1 MNSASSCQ
9 NRAQGVSTEYPIEA
23 TPLATMQIF
32 RRSNLPWVNAS
43 AHPPKAQHDAEVRK
57 WLKEERLP
65 EAITEPV
72 ARQIEKALAR
82 KPKTLDLSE
91 LDPRALDAVPVNL
104 LLRLREATKCLK
116 LADDCPLD
124 LARKLMHEVRAD
136 SVEPAALMAK
146 INELCAPRPH
156 VKDRRPSPGPAAAP
170 PQARDPVQGVPQRQ
184 KVVYGVPPRREPIYE
199 QIYDVPPRREPIYD
213 VPPRRE
219 PIYDVPPQRSDE
231 HYAIPGSLIN
241 RPGLGS
247 PSDAAQAVPG
257 SADDKYGYLLED
269 PAALTGKVYVNQS
282 SIDPTSSSQRKLIE
296 HMPPRSP
303 LLVTIADIDVALT
316 VMRMLNAWHRTRA
329 STEGPDARC
338 AMSHLDAEALARALS
353 GAPLSLLKTHERG
366 AWLKATAALASRRPG
381 TLLEVEPDTI
391 RALNTALEAVRQ
403 LASDA
408 DTGDNGPPLP
418 PPRP

>member
-91 LDPRALDAVPVNL
+91 LDPRALDAVPVYL

-146 INELCAPRPH
+146 LNELCAPRPH
-156 VKDRRPSPGPAAAP
+156 VKHRRPSPGPAAAA
-170 PQARDPVQGVPQRQ
+170 PQPRDPVQGVLQRQ
-184 KVVYGVPPRREPIYE
+184 DVVYDVPPRREQTYE

-231 HYAIPGSLIN
+231 HYAIPGSLID
-241 RPGLGS
+241 RPGPGR
-247 PSDAAQAVPG
+247 PSDAAQSGPG
-257 SADDKYGYLLED
+257 NADDKYGYLLED

-282 SIDPTSSSQRKLIE
+282 SIDPISSSQRKLIE

-303 LLVTIADIDVALT
+303 LLVTPADIDVALS
-316 VMRMLNAWHRTRA
+316 VMRMVNAWHRTLA
-329 STEGPDARC
+329 STEGPNARC

-353 GAPLSLLKTHERG
+353 GAPPSLLKTHERG

-381 TLLEVEPDTI
+381 TLLEVEPETI
-391 RALNTALEAVRQ
+391 RALNTALDAVRW
-403 LASDA
+403 LAADA
-408 DTGDNGPPLP
+408 GDNAPPLP

>member
-1 MNSASSCQ
+1 MNSANSRQ

-43 AHPPKAQHDAEVRK
+43 AHPPKAQHDAQVRH
-57 WLKEERLP
+57 WLEHEKLP
-65 EAITEPV
+65 KAMTEPV

-82 KPKTLDLSE
+82 KPETLDLSV
-91 LDPRALDAVPVNL
+91 LDPRALDAVPVYL
-104 LLRLREATKCLK
+104 LLRLRGTTKCLK
-116 LADDCPLD
+116 LADNFPPQ
-124 LARKLMHEVRAD
+124 LAMRLMHEVGLD

-146 INELCAPRPH
+146 INELCAPQPH
-156 VKDRRPSPGPAAAP
+156 VKHRRPSPGPAAAA
-170 PQARDPVQGVPQRQ
+170 PQPRDPVQGVLQRQ
-184 KVVYGVPPRREPIYE
+184 DVVYDVPPRREQTYE

-231 HYAIPGSLIN
+231 HYAIPGSLID
-241 RPGLGS
+241 RPGPGR
-247 PSDAAQAVPG
+247 PSDAAQSGPG
-257 SADDKYGYLLED
+257 NADDKYGYLLED

-282 SIDPTSSSQRKLIE
+282 SIDPISSSQRKLIE

-303 LLVTIADIDVALT
+303 LLVTPADIDVALS
-316 VMRMLNAWHRTRA
+316 VMRMVNAWHRTLA
-329 STEGPDARC
+329 STEGPNARC

-353 GAPLSLLKTHERG
+353 GAPPSLLKTHERG

-381 TLLEVEPDTI
+381 TLLEVEPETI
-391 RALNTALEAVRQ
+391 RALNTALDAVRW
-403 LASDA
+403 LAADA
-408 DTGDNGPPLP
+408 GDNAPPLP

>member
-1 MNSASSCQ
+1 MNSANSRQ

-43 AHPPKAQHDAEVRK
+43 AHPPKAQHDAQVRH
-57 WLKEERLP
+57 WLEHERLP
-65 EAITEPV
+65 KAMTEPV

-91 LDPRALDAVPVNL
+91 LDPRALDAVPAHL

-146 INELCAPRPH
+146 INELFAPRPH
-156 VKDRRPSPGPAAAP
+156 VKPRRPSPGPAAAA
-170 PQARDPVQGVPQRQ
+170 PQPRDPVQGVPQRQ
-184 KVVYGVPPRREPIYE
+184 EVVYGVPPRREPLYE

-231 HYAIPGSLIN
+231 HYVIPGSLIN
-241 RPGLGS
+241 RPGPGR
-247 PSDAAQAVPG
+247 PSDAAQSGPG

-282 SIDPTSSSQRKLIE
+282 SIDPTSSGQRKLIE

-303 LLVTIADIDVALT
+303 LLVTPADIDVALT
-316 VMRMLNAWHRTRA
+316 VMRMLNAWHRTLA
-329 STEGPDARC
+329 STEGPNARC
-338 AMSHLDAEALARALS
+338 AMSHHDAEALARALS
-353 GAPLSLLKTHERG
+353 GAPPSLLKTHERG
-366 AWLKATAALASRRPG
+366 AWLKATTALASRRPG

-391 RALNTALEAVRQ
+391 RALNTALDAVRW
-403 LASDA
+403 LAADA
-408 DTGDNGPPLP
+408 GDNAPPLP

>member
-43 AHPPKAQHDAEVRK
+43 AHPPKAQHDAQVRH
-57 WLKEERLP
+57 WLEHERLP
-65 EAITEPV
+65 KAMTEPV

-91 LDPRALDAVPVNL
+91 LDPRALDAVPVYL

-116 LADDCPLD
+116 LADDCPPD
-124 LARKLMHEVRAD
+124 LARKLMHEVGLG
-136 SVEPAALMAK
+136 SVEPPALMAK
-146 INELCAPRPH
+146 IDELCMSRPH
-156 VKDRRPSPGPAAAP
+156 AKRRPSPGPAAAP
-170 PQARDPVQGVPQRQ
+170 PQAREPVQGVRQRQ
-184 KVVYGVPPRREPIYE
+184 EVM
-199 QIYDVPPRREPIYD
+199 YDVPPRREQIYD

-241 RPGLGS
+241 RPGPGS
-247 PSDAAQAVPG
+247 PSDAAQSGPG

-282 SIDPTSSSQRKLIE
+282 SIDPITSSQRKLIE

-303 LLVTIADIDVALT
+303 LLVTVADIDAAVS
-316 VMRMLNAWHRTRA
+316 VMRTLNSWRGTHA
-329 STEGPDARC
+329 SNEGPDARC
-338 AMSHLDAEALARALS
+338 ATSHSDAEALARALS
-353 GAPLSLLKTHERG
+353 SAPLSLLKTHERG

-381 TLLEVEPDTI
+381 ALLPVEPDTI
-391 RALNTALEAVRQ
+391 LALDTALDAVRR

-418 PPRP
+418 PRPAISRGG

>member
-9 NRAQGVSTEYPIEA
+9 NRAQWVSTEYPIEA

-43 AHPPKAQHDAEVRK
+43 AHPPKAQHDAQVRH
-57 WLKEERLP
+57 WLEHERLP
-65 EAITEPV
+65 KAMTEPV

-91 LDPRALDAVPVNL
+91 LDPRALDAVPVYL
-104 LLRLREATKCLK
+104 LLRLRGTTECLK
-116 LADDCPLD
+116 LADNFPPQ
-124 LARKLMHEVRAD
+124 LAMKLMHEVGLD
-136 SVEPAALMAK
+136 SVEPPALMAK
-146 INELCAPRPH
+146 IDELFAPRTH
-156 VKDRRPSPGPAAAP
+156 VKHRRPSPGPAAAP
-170 PQARDPVQGVPQRQ
+170 LQARDPVQGVPQRQ

-231 HYAIPGSLIN
+231 HYAIPGSLID
-241 RPGLGS
+241 RPGPGR
-247 PSDAAQAVPG
+247 PSDAAQSGPG

-296 HMPPRSP
+296 HMPPRSS
-303 LLVTIADIDVALT
+303 LFVTIADIDVALT

-391 RALNTALEAVRQ
+391 RALNTALDAVRC
-403 LASDA
+403 LAADA
-408 DTGDNGPPLP
+408 GDNAPPLR
-418 PPRP
+418 PRP